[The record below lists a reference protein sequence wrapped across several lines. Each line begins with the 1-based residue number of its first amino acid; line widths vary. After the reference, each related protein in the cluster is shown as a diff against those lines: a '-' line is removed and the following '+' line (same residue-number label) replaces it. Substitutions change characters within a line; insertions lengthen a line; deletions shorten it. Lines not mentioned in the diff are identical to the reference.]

1 MSLKGKDL
9 ISFEVLMHHC
19 ACVTG
24 RWRESTPIFFCI
36 ISLYQP
42 WCPRL
47 RVVNVLLKWNLA
59 ILGGYSLHF
68 IRVCVCVCSH
78 TYIYIY
84 KYVFLPPYSSNLS
97 HARFLFLKMY
107 LFFASLALCCGQAFC
122 SCDEWGLLFIAVRR
136 LLTAVTSHV
145 EHRL

>member
-1 MSLKGKDL
+1 MYYRQVEREYSHLFLHHFTVPAVVSKTESGKCFIKVEPGHPWGL
-9 ISFEVLMHHC
+9 QS
-19 ACVTG
+19 A
-24 RWRESTPIFFCI
+24 
-36 ISLYQP
+36 LYP
-42 WCPRL
+42 C
-47 RVVNVLLKWNLA
+47 
-59 ILGGYSLHF
+59 
-68 IRVCVCVCSH
+68 VCVCVCSH

-84 KYVFLPPYSSNLS
+84 KYVFLPPSSSNLS